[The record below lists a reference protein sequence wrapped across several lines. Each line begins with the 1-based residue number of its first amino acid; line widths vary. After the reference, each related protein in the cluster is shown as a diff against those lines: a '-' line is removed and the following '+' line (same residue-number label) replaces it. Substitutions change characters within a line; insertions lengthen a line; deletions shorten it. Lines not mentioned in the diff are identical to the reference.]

1 VTTPTLS
8 ALHDL
13 HGRVAVVTG
22 AASGIGRAAAHRLA
36 EAGAAVVCADLDGE
50 AAGKMAGELV
60 SAYHGAQATS
70 LSVDVREP
78 EQLAAMATQAVDD
91 CGRVDILV
99 NSAGVFPPAPMLQM
113 SSSQW
118 DAVLDI
124 NTKGTFLA
132 SQACAPHMQRT
143 AGGGTIVNIASK
155 SAFQPTRG
163 MSHYAASKG
172 AIVML
177 TKALALELSPLGI
190 RVNAVAPG
198 GVDTPGAAATGEAM
212 RSHADEFGS
221 KSADFGARCP
231 MGRSAD
237 ADEIARVILFL
248 ATDWSSYMTGS
259 TVLADGGYLLT

>member
-1 VTTPTLS
+1 VTTPALP

-13 HGRVAVVTG
+13 TGKVAVVTG
-22 AASGIGRAAAHRLA
+22 AASGIGRAAAHRLS

-50 AAGKMAGELV
+50 AAGKMAGELTA
-60 SAYHGAQATS
+60 AYSGTPATS
-70 LSVDVREP
+70 VPVDVREP
-78 EQLAAMATQAVDD
+78 DQLAGMATRAVDAL
-91 CGRVDILV
+91 GRIDILV
-99 NSAGVFPPAPMLQM
+99 NSAGVFPPAPLLQM

-118 DAVLDI
+118 DTVLDI

-132 SQACAPHMQRT
+132 SQACAPYMQRT
-143 AGGGTIVNIASK
+143 AGGGAIVNIASK
-155 SAFQPTRG
+155 SAYQPTRG

-198 GVDTPGAAATGEAM
+198 GVDTPGATATGEAM
-212 RSHADEFGS
+212 RSQAAEFGS
-221 KSADFGARCP
+221 KSAEFGARCP